1 MCAVN
6 FPAIAAKRTAE
17 LIGFTIASS
26 VVVNRITS
34 RRCTGD
40 SMAQGNPP
48 CGIRVQAAMADIRW
62 AFRLLRRHPAFSA
75 TVILTLAGAIA
86 AVATS
91 FGIATAVLWRP
102 LPFADAD
109 RLVFLWE
116 NTAGSGGIE
125 PARVTTYR

>member
-1 MCAVN
+1 
-6 FPAIAAKRTAE
+6 
-17 LIGFTIASS
+17 
-26 VVVNRITS
+26 
-34 RRCTGD
+34 
-40 SMAQGNPP
+40 
-48 CGIRVQAAMADIRW
+48 MADIRW
-62 AFRLLRRHPAFSA
+62 ALRLLRRHPAFSA

-116 NTAGSGGIE
+116 NTAESGGIE
-125 PARVTTYR
+125 PARVTTYRFQEWQRSATSFSSMARFGAIGF